1 MEITRKRTGAVVDVE
16 LVGRLDSY
24 WCDHLTA
31 ALDQV
36 VREGNHHLR
45 IDCAQ
50 VSFLTSAGVGVLVKF
65 GRELARINGTL
76 RVVNPSHPVET
87 ILRLAGLDG
96 LLIATPGEAASAS
109 GQAGPARRIEAAGFG
124 LEVFDLDRLARL
136 TCRATGS
143 PGPLVAGDLNEEH
156 CTSFEPVLPTLA
168 VGIGAFGGSFS
179 DCRARFGE
187 LISVAGATAYQPG
200 DGTNVADF
208 LLVKGG
214 ASADIRLLYYLSCEG
229 GFSHLIRFDPL
240 QRGNT
245 VGLARLLSGC
255 LDATGASALGVVI
268 VAETS
273 GLLGAAL
280 RRTAG
285 SRPGEGGFFSHPGV
299 RTRLTFTAEPAF
311 RGNLALVAG
320 VVTRGTSRDGA
331 VDEQLRPIA
340 ADIMGHFHAAAFR
353 FRPLRKGMIDLG
365 ETVAELFE
373 PEQLLGVL
381 HLLNDDRGGSGA
393 GESEFVT
400 GACWIGPLAG
410 DGPAGQA
417 GSSIV

>member
-1 MEITRKRTGAVVDVE
+1 MEITRKRRGDIVDIE

-24 WCDHLTA
+24 WCDHLTT

-87 ILRLAGLDG
+87 VLRLAGLDT
-96 LLIATPGEAASAS
+96 LLIAPPGEAAAPATR
-109 GQAGPARRIEAAGFG
+109 AGPARRIEAGGFG
-124 LEVFDLDRLARL
+124 LELFDLDRLGRL
-136 TCRATGS
+136 TCRAIGS
-143 PGPLVAGDLNEEH
+143 PAPLVAGKLSEAH
-156 CTSFEPVLPTLA
+156 CTSFESVMPTLA

-179 DCRARFGE
+179 ECQTRFGE
-187 LISVAGATAYQPG
+187 LVSVAGATAYQPG
-200 DGTNVADF
+200 DGTNVADY
-208 LLVKGG
+208 LLATG
-214 ASADIRLLYYLSCEG
+214 AAGTDIRLLYCLACEG
-229 GFSHLIRFDPL
+229 RFSHLIRFDPL
-240 QRGNT
+240 ERGRT
-245 VGLARLLSGC
+245 VPLSRLLSGC
-255 LDATGASALGVVI
+255 LEVTGASSLGVVI
-268 VAETS
+268 VGETS

-280 RRTAG
+280 RRSPDA
-285 SRPGEGGFFSHPGV
+285 RPDDGGFFSHPGV

-311 RGNLALVAG
+311 RGSLALVAG
-320 VVTRGTSRDGA
+320 VVGRATNGNRE

-340 ADIMGHFHAAAFR
+340 ADVRGHFHAAAFR

-381 HLLNDDRGGSGA
+381 HLLNDDRGVSGA

-400 GACWIGPLAG
+400 GACWIGPIAG
-410 DGPAGQA
+410 AA
-417 GSSIV
+417 A